1 MKKRALALLLAS
13 AMVLSLAACGKKAD
27 DSTSTTGAAGADTTA
42 AADGVENADGTQ
54 TGAAGEKILSVQI
67 GPNPETI
74 DPALNS
80 AVDGGN
86 MLLHSFECLLVVDK
100 DGQLAPGQA
109 ESWETSEDGLTWTF
123 HLREGLKWSDG
134 TPLTANDFVYSWK
147 RVCDPMT
154 AAPYAETV
162 LGMVEGFSEAIG
174 GDPDALKVEAT
185 DDQTLVVTLSAP
197 CSFFGSLAAFATLS
211 PVQQA
216 TVEANGDQ
224 WAVSAETYVSNGP
237 FYVSEWVPKSY
248 ILMSKN
254 PNYWNADAVKL
265 DGIKFNLI
273 EDANAAYSAYQTEEV
288 LFIKDVPTEE
298 IPSLTGQPDFYV
310 DPIIGTYYL
319 SVNTQKEPFNDA
331 RVRKALSLAIDREYV
346 ANTLMQ
352 GTYSPASN
360 FMGPGWVDTDG
371 SAFIDNANGGKPY
384 IDTANHEA
392 NLEEAKKLLADAG
405 YPDGAGLS
413 FTYSTND
420 AGYHRVVAE
429 YLQQAWSEL
438 GIDVKVDIVE
448 WASFTPM
455 RRNGDYDASRNGWV
469 GDYDD
474 PSNMLD
480 LLYSTNGNNDG
491 KFSNPEYDAAMELSR
506 TTLDAKER
514 SDALHKA
521 EDILMEEA
529 GCIPV
534 AYYNDFWLQSDKI
547 VGSWHSAYGYWHFM
561 YADIVEGGAGAAGNA
576 DDAEATTAAAEGTEA
591 ATTEVADGTE
601 AATTEAADGT
611 ETATTEAADATEA
624 ATTEAATT
632 EAATTEAA
640 E

>member
-162 LGMVEGFSEAIG
+162 LGMVEGFDEAIG
-174 GDPDALKVEAT
+174 GDLDALKVEAT

-561 YADIVEGGAGAAGNA
+561 YADIVEDGAGAAGNA
-576 DDAEATTAAAEGTEA
+576 DDAEATTTAAE
-591 ATTEVADGTE
+591 GTE

-611 ETATTEAADATEA
+611 ETATTEAADGTEAATTEAADATEA